1 MMERY
6 LRIREEIYNVANDA
20 RSVGLEDERLVRGV
34 NFGNKVRKHTTYLK
48 ELNEV
53 TIYMQKRC
61 ITLSDCRDA
70 LDLLVHNV
78 SQYKETPESKFHMCP
93 FQCIKSAKDSTLA
106 PNATFESAIVKIQK
120 GLTHHLDEAEERTVE
135 NLKKSYFA
143 GEEDEDDEDDD
154 EVPHAVDLGMAA
166 QLKRQRT
173 DNQRRNVDQ
182 NRGDYIN
189 CDNIFG
195 SSAEVERLWSVA
207 SYILTTQ
214 RQSMTPQLFEAII
227 FLKTNHEFWDSAW
240 WSMQCS
246 KPEPLQQRLVWRKT
260 SSNSS

>member
-1 MMERY
+1 
-6 LRIREEIYNVANDA
+6 
-20 RSVGLEDERLVRGV
+20 
-34 NFGNKVRKHTTYLK
+34 
-48 ELNEV
+48 
-53 TIYMQKRC
+53 
-61 ITLSDCRDA
+61 
-70 LDLLVHNV
+70 
-78 SQYKETPESKFHMCP
+78 
-93 FQCIKSAKDSTLA
+93 
-106 PNATFESAIVKIQK
+106 VKIQK

-227 FLKTNHEFWDSAW
+227 FLKTNHEFWDLGMVVDAV
-240 WSMQCS
+240 
-246 KPEPLQQRLVWRKT
+246 QQARTVAAETRVAKDLEQLELARVLGLLY
-260 SSNSS
+260 